1 VRQRHSVHA
10 LIAAFMNAV
19 FARFG
24 SFDPF

>member
-24 SFDPF
+24 PFGPF